1 MVLKSVQIY
10 TDFKIY
16 EGQKVTVLKGE
27 IDIVGDFNI
36 SSAVTDKVV
45 QKIQ

>member
-1 MVLKSVQIY
+1 M
-10 TDFKIY
+10 DFKIY

-36 SSAVTDKVV
+36 SLAVADKVA

>member
-1 MVLKSVQIY
+1 MKSAQIY

-16 EGQKVTVLKGE
+16 EGQKVAVLKRE
-27 IDIVGDFNI
+27 IDTAGDFNI
-36 SSAVTDKVV
+36 SLAVADKVV